1 VDGNGN
7 RSLRDSEAAAAG
19 ERVSYLL
26 QNLGERRR
34 PFARFADE
42 DEAQRAVLMLRSLG
56 HRVELLVVGGA

>member
-7 RSLRDSEAAAAG
+7 RSPRDSEAGAAE

-26 QNLGERRR
+26 QNFCEPRR

-42 DEAQRAVLMLRSLG
+42 DEAQRAVLMLRGLG
-56 HRVELLVVGGA
+56 HRVELLVVRGA

>member
-7 RSLRDSEAAAAG
+7 RSLRDLEASAAG

-26 QNLGERRR
+26 QNFGERRR

-56 HRVELLVVGGA
+56 HRVELLVVRGA